1 MPKGRTRKG
10 VEADGA
16 VVLVY
21 YQNLFLMGQETSY
34 ITDSDDFN
42 KRYKDSTGKSIDDDF
57 LSPGSKENPKELLAA
72 TTKFSNLCLH
82 MESLFPEIP
91 RVTFADVRNSRS
103 NTGFIAAKPRYVV
116 NDRRQLFG
124 FPKGSYEHK
133 DSIIDST
140 GIRECEEETTVVLL
154 ESKLQNTNNLVP
166 TGRGTHYSV
175 FHYKLTKKEYEEALL
190 LIAEKNQSRDNELQ
204 NLQFLKVPAIDP
216 RRFFINVVS
225 KEAYERTVKKGGF
238 RKTLRS
244 APKDR

>member
-16 VVLVY
+16 VVLIY

-57 LSPGSKENPKELLAA
+57 LSPGSKENAGDLLIA
-72 TTKFSNLCLH
+72 TTKFSQLCLDL
-82 MESLFPEIP
+82 EGLFPEIP
-91 RVTFADVRNSRS
+91 RITFADVRNSRS
-103 NTGFIAAKPRYVV
+103 NPGFIAAKPRYVV
-116 NDRRQLFG
+116 NERRQLFG

-133 DSIIDST
+133 DGLIDIT
-140 GIRECEEETTVVLL
+140 GIRECDEETTVVL
-154 ESKLQNTNNLVP
+154 SHAKLQDTNNLVP

-175 FHYKLTKKEYEEALL
+175 YHYKLTKKEYEDALL

-204 NLQFLKVPAIDP
+204 NLQFLKVPAVDP

-225 KEAYERTVKKGGF
+225 KEAYERTIKKGGS

-244 APKDR
+244 RVQS